1 MALNVNRNVQDS
13 FYRYKMPRLVAKVEG
28 KGNGIKTVIVNM
40 VDVARALARPPTY
53 VTKYFGC
60 ELGAQTQFDIKA
72 ERYIVNGC
80 HDGAKLQD
88 MLDGFIKRFVLC
100 EQCDNPETV
109 LKVKKNMIGASCKA
123 CGHQYVLDMRHKLT
137 TFIVKNPPEKA
148 IDSQGSSIS
157 QKKNREEKKK
167 DKNGKKD
174 SDDGEENGDDYDDD
188 EADWGEDV
196 SDEAVTQRMKE
207 LSGGLGGL
215 VIDNDLEKSEEER
228 INIFYK
234 FVVIKK
240 NAVPINQGS
249 GAKEVLAEADRLE
262 VRDKAPIVLCELL
275 FDAMMIKEKQIEKY
289 ANLMLRFTHEN
300 QKAQKY
306 LIGGVEKT
314 IKVHE
319 AALMNKVPHIFKMF
333 YEEDILEE
341 EVLFEW
347 AKKVSKKYVSK
358 ETAQK
363 IHDKAAPFIKWLRE
377 AEEESDSED
386 SDGVEVDFDN
396 RAHISKIKETSVE
409 PVKAVTPEAEDNKGD
424 DEEDDVDI
432 DNI

>member
-1 MALNVNRNVQDS
+1 M
-13 FYRYKMPRLVAKVEG
+13 
-28 KGNGIKTVIVNM
+28 
-40 VDVARALARPPTY
+40 
-53 VTKYFGC
+53 
-60 ELGAQTQFDIKA
+60 
-72 ERYIVNGC
+72 
-80 HDGAKLQD
+80 
-88 MLDGFIKRFVLC
+88 
-100 EQCDNPETV
+100 
-109 LKVKKNMIGASCKA
+109 
-123 CGHQYVLDMRHKLT
+123 
-137 TFIVKNPPEKA
+137 
-148 IDSQGSSIS
+148 
-157 QKKNREEKKK
+157 
-167 DKNGKKD
+167 
-174 SDDGEENGDDYDDD
+174 
-188 EADWGEDV
+188 

-240 NAVPINQGS
+240 NAVPIHQGA

-289 ANLMLRFTHEN
+289 ANLIIRFTHEN

-341 EVLFEW
+341 EVIFEW
-347 AKKVSKKYVSK
+347 AKKVSSCPTDENDFILFYFQVSKKYVSK

-363 IHDKAAPFIKWLRE
+363 IHDKAAPFIKWLKE

-396 RAHISKIKETSVE
+396 RAHISKIKETSAE
-409 PVKAVTPEAEDNKGD
+409 PVKAAIPEAETKGD

>member
-1 MALNVNRNVQDS
+1 M
-13 FYRYKMPRLVAKVEG
+13 
-28 KGNGIKTVIVNM
+28 
-40 VDVARALARPPTY
+40 
-53 VTKYFGC
+53 
-60 ELGAQTQFDIKA
+60 
-72 ERYIVNGC
+72 
-80 HDGAKLQD
+80 
-88 MLDGFIKRFVLC
+88 
-100 EQCDNPETV
+100 
-109 LKVKKNMIGASCKA
+109 
-123 CGHQYVLDMRHKLT
+123 
-137 TFIVKNPPEKA
+137 
-148 IDSQGSSIS
+148 
-157 QKKNREEKKK
+157 
-167 DKNGKKD
+167 
-174 SDDGEENGDDYDDD
+174 
-188 EADWGEDV
+188 

-240 NAVPINQGS
+240 NAVPINQGA

-289 ANLMLRFTHEN
+289 SNLILRFCHEN

-347 AKKVSKKYVSK
+347 AKKVSSMSGGWDRFLYY
-358 ETAQK
+358 
-363 IHDKAAPFIKWLRE
+363 FIFRFPRSTCPKRRHKRSMRRPLP
-377 AEEESDSED
+377 SS
-386 SDGVEVDFDN
+386 SG
-396 RAHISKIKETSVE
+396 
-409 PVKAVTPEAEDNKGD
+409 
-424 DEEDDVDI
+424 
-432 DNI
+432 